1 MKLWNDGCA
10 SEIMSE
16 FCTLLEM
23 LILEII
29 LFMKGGL
36 ISSTIVI
43 CTKFNAFLCVC
54 VCVVNSDFVRV
65 FNFWV

>member
-23 LILEII
+23 LILE
-29 LFMKGGL
+29 M
-36 ISSTIVI
+36 I
-43 CTKFNAFLCVC
+43 CL
-54 VCVVNSDFVRV
+54 
-65 FNFWV
+65 

>member
-23 LILEII
+23 LILEMI
-29 LFMKGGL
+29 
-36 ISSTIVI
+36 
-43 CTKFNAFLCVC
+43 FL
-54 VCVVNSDFVRV
+54 
-65 FNFWV
+65 